1 MCFQSDADLGYSSS
15 SGLRC
20 SYRLATCA
28 QRKVQLR
35 DYATRALFYLVCI
48 SVNSVRRHPV
58 EHILY
63 PGRIGKQLNEGLQF
77 SGNVPSA
84 RDNGGNDAII
94 LTQPALV
101 RLVPS
106 RNHAGDRCSIF
117 RAHAC
122 TCLFISHLSPRKVEK
137 SGVLAFGVWV
147 CVHIFPC
154 RYTSSVEKSSSAR
167 ALY

>member
-1 MCFQSDADLGYSSS
+1 MLISAIRRHPDCGARIALRPVPSE
-15 SGLRC
+15 RC
-20 SYRLATCA
+20 SYGIT
-28 QRKVQLR
+28 QR
-35 DYATRALFYLVCI
+35 RALFYLVCI

-63 PGRIGKQLNEGLQF
+63 PGRIGKQLSEGLQF

-106 RNHAGDRCSIF
+106 RNHAGDLCSIF

-122 TCLFISHLSPRKVEK
+122 TLVHLAPFI
-137 SGVLAFGVWV
+137 
-147 CVHIFPC
+147 
-154 RYTSSVEKSSSAR
+154 
-167 ALY
+167 